1 VRVKVRRRP
10 LRQKDAFG
18 VTERIVI
25 LSLYLSFPL
34 SSVIPAK
41 AGIHRIFNG
50 VYLNKGGFQ

>member
-1 VRVKVRRRP
+1 VRVKVRRRS

-18 VTERIVI
+18 VTERMVI

-34 SSVIPAK
+34 PSVIPAK
-41 AGIHRIFNG
+41 AGIHRILNG